1 MRTSSFPLRIGLGL
15 AFAGVGTLTA
25 TPALGLTRRPVPP
38 GAFSSSKWGVI
49 LRNTTGEPTAALRG
63 GPYGRR
69 GPSSLAAT
77 IPPPYGVGS
86 LGILVGSV
94 AEKIDFG
101 NETIFAGL
109 PLRDI
114 NVLKYWIYVG
124 QDVPNLAGLPGIS
137 IESDPRAFGVGFT
150 SLNYVPGPS
159 SPPSRPAIVASN
171 TWQQYDASGAG
182 SGWFP
187 TSGTLQAMTGCTLVA
202 PCSFAFLKSRLPN
215 AIVSLS
221 IGISVGRNAIFA
233 GAVDGLQ
240 INNTVYDFEPSGVRR
255 RIPRPL

>member
-25 TPALGLTRRPVPP
+25 TPALGLTGRPVPP

-109 PLRDI
+109 GRGSAPGARPRRQRSVKDRFHLVVRGWRI
-114 NVLKYWIYVG
+114 G
-124 QDVPNLAGLPGIS
+124 QEGLH
-137 IESDPRAFGVGFT
+137 
-150 SLNYVPGPS
+150 
-159 SPPSRPAIVASN
+159 
-171 TWQQYDASGAG
+171 QQAAE
-182 SGWFP
+182 
-187 TSGTLQAMTGCTLVA
+187 
-202 PCSFAFLKSRLPN
+202 
-215 AIVSLS
+215 
-221 IGISVGRNAIFA
+221 GRR
-233 GAVDGLQ
+233 
-240 INNTVYDFEPSGVRR
+240 E
-255 RIPRPL
+255 